1 LRSCSVVCG
10 AKRTAYV
17 AATAGTKTK
26 GPKSTEKS
34 AAIAAVAT
42 TSPAHHARK
51 AQHARPERSSFRY
64 PPRVRLARAVLGLVV
79 CLVTRSVLGAGVAC
93 ADDPIG
99 AEAVPAPPAGDAAP
113 TVPGDVVASP
123 FAEDAEPGE
132 AARALADP
140 FAIALR
146 TRELDA
152 ILRADAR
159 AAESAR
165 LFGAASGYAIGAL
178 GLGAVPV
185 LFAVDDGSGLFPI
198 LSIVTAQLGVLGLA
212 GAIVATLAPSTEE
225 RRLARWRTLFAR
237 GARPRLEE
245 LARFE
250 GFVVADADR
259 AADAR
264 VLTLAQGLAG
274 IGTGLFTGLV
284 GLFAGRAEVT
294 QVTLGVLGGLELLVG
309 VLQILGALEAGTIES
324 RPAQYE
330 SRTGI
335 RISWSGSGLA
345 GGF

>member
-1 LRSCSVVCG
+1 VVLG
-10 AKRTAYV
+10 V
-17 AATAGTKTK
+17 A
-26 GPKSTEKS
+26 
-34 AAIAAVAT
+34 
-42 TSPAHHARK
+42 
-51 AQHARPERSSFRY
+51 
-64 PPRVRLARAVLGLVV
+64 VRLVG
-79 CLVTRSVLGAGVAC
+79 CLVASLVASCVLGAGVAR
-93 ADDPIG
+93 ADEPIDV
-99 AEAVPAPPAGDAAP
+99 EVPAPPAGDAAP
-113 TVPGDVVASP
+113 TVTGNVVASP
-123 FAEDAEPGE
+123 FAEEPE
-132 AARALADP
+132 PSAAARALADP

-165 LFGAASGYAIGAL
+165 LFGAVSGYTMGAL

-198 LSIVTAQLGVLGLA
+198 LSIVTVQLGALGLA
-212 GAIVATLAPSTEE
+212 GAIVATLSPSTEE
-225 RRLARWRTLFAR
+225 RRLARWRTLFAQ

-264 VLTLAQGLAG
+264 ILTLAQGVAG

-284 GLFAGRAEVT
+284 GLFASRAEVT
-294 QVTLGVLGGLELLVG
+294 QITLSVLGGFEILVG
-309 VLQILGALEAGTIES
+309 VLQLVGALDAGTVES

-335 RISWSGSGLA
+335 RISWTGSGLA
-345 GGF
+345 GAF